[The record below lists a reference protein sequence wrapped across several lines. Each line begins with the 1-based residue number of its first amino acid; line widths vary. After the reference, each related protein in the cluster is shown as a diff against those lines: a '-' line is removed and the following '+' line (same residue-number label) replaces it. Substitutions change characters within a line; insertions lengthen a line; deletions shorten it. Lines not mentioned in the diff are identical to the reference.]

1 MYSQVDVL
9 FKSQHYTK
17 TPEEAAAKS
26 ILAGLDLNSGR
37 FLGQYTEAS
46 KQPYGKIGPKDAC
59 TSANQKLAREA
70 ARQGIVLLK
79 NSPGSLPLNAR
90 AIKSLAVIGP
100 NANARTMIGNYEG
113 EVQGMASRFVG
124 IGLDIGLSNCI
135 GSSTPVVL
143 ASFCVLTWIHTSPVI
158 DLKWVHPSMDLAME
172 GDL

>member
-1 MYSQVDVL
+1 MWFQQFRDINASWFLYV
-9 FKSQHYTK
+9 
-17 TPEEAAAKS
+17 
-26 ILAGLDLNSGR
+26 IL
-37 FLGQYTEAS
+37 AS
-46 KQPYGKIGPKDAC
+46 KQPYGNLGPKDAC
-59 TSANQKLAREA
+59 TSANHKLAREA

-79 NSPGSLPLNAR
+79 NSPGSLPLNAK

-100 NANARTMIGNYEG
+100 NANATRTMIGNYEG

-135 GSSTPVVL
+135 GSSTPLVL
-143 ASFCVLTWIHTSPVI
+143 ASFCVVTWIHTSPVI